1 MSLSAPRVSD
11 ARRCRLRFRSRLSAI
26 PPLLAQ
32 RQTHMNIQHD
42 SQSASLIYPCEKAS
56 LHVHVHTQARAGLA
70 ASSDAARMRACAA
83 RPLCPLPG
91 IRGVDEYENVLV
103 YGARG
108 HIGSLISAFFILG
121 IRGPASVERPARKTF
136 MDVEPNRRTQHLRR
150 TNANEV
156 PPGLLWCKVCTPH
169 RSLTGLK
176 IGSDSDRGARRRRP
190 TTTPDS

>member
-1 MSLSAPRVSD
+1 
-11 ARRCRLRFRSRLSAI
+11 
-26 PPLLAQ
+26 
-32 RQTHMNIQHD
+32 
-42 SQSASLIYPCEKAS
+42 
-56 LHVHVHTQARAGLA
+56 
-70 ASSDAARMRACAA
+70 MRACAA

-108 HIGSLISAFFILG
+108 HIGSLISAFFILAA
-121 IRGPASVERPARKTF
+121 ASVRQKTF

-169 RSLTGLK
+169 RTLTGLK
-176 IGSDSDRGARRRRP
+176 IGSDSDRGA
-190 TTTPDS
+190 TAAHNDS

>member
-1 MSLSAPRVSD
+1 MSD

-56 LHVHVHTQARAGLA
+56 LHVHVHTGAGLA

-108 HIGSLISAFFILG
+108 HIGSLISAFFILAA
-121 IRGPASVERPARKTF
+121 ASVRQKTF

-156 PPGLLWCKVCTPH
+156 PPDCSGAKYVHPTGLFT
-169 RSLTGLK
+169 LTGLK

-190 TTTPDS
+190 TCDS